1 MKLPLSWLNDYLK
14 LEGVGVKEYCDA
26 MTLSGSKVEGW
37 ASSRVIRP

>member
-14 LEGVGVKEYCDA
+14 LGDVSVKDYCDA

-37 ASSRVIRP
+37 SSYVDHHR